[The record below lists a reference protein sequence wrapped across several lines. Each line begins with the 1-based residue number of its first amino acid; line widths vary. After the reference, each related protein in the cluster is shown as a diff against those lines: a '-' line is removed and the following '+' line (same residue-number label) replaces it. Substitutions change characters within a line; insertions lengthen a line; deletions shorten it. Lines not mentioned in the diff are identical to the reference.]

1 MRVTSPSSIGHRHG
15 GPQPASP
22 TGEQKVDNVCRF
34 VLLLHRDVL
43 TGHLSL
49 LPSHEHWCLGRP
61 SWRWTFYGF
70 SNECHH
76 SEDAG
81 HEGEGLQRMKQWE
94 EKNSFQQ
101 QRDRDVAN
109 LLPAVAS
116 ESPVGGFGVR
126 PLFIA
131 GS

>member
-61 SWRWTFYGF
+61 RWTFYGF
-70 SNECHH
+70 SNESHH

-94 EKNSFQQ
+94 EKNSFQEQ
-101 QRDRDVAN
+101 QDRDVAN

-116 ESPVGGFGVR
+116 ESPVGGSECD
-126 PLFIA
+126 PC
-131 GS
+131 S

>member
-1 MRVTSPSSIGHRHG
+1 
-15 GPQPASP
+15 
-22 TGEQKVDNVCRF
+22 
-34 VLLLHRDVL
+34 
-43 TGHLSL
+43 
-49 LPSHEHWCLGRP
+49 
-61 SWRWTFYGF
+61 
-70 SNECHH
+70 
-76 SEDAG
+76 
-81 HEGEGLQRMKQWE
+81 MKQWE
-94 EKNSFQQ
+94 EKNSFQE